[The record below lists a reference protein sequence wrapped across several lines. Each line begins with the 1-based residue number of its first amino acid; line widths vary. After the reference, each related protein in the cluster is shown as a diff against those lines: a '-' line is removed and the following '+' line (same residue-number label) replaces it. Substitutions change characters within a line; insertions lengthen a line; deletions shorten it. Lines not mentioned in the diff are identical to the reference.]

1 MGRVVGIVPAAGR
14 AERLQPLAGSKE
26 VQLVRGQPVFVY
38 VVDRMRRA
46 PCSELRV
53 VTRPE
58 KRDVVELARR
68 LGARVVEGRPET
80 VAASILL
87 ALDGLAADDV
97 ALVGFPDTLWEP
109 ADGYARLLRRL
120 RSPADVVL
128 GLFEFAEPERSDV
141 VEPGPAGV
149 VRRVRS
155 RPTRPPSKLVW
166 GCLAARVGVLADL
179 SPDDEPGRHLDRL
192 ARAGRVAA
200 VRLEGELVDIG
211 TPASLSR
218 YADVEP
224 VR

>member
-1 MGRVVGIVPAAGR
+1 VERVVGIVPAAGR
-14 AERLQPLAGSKE
+14 AERLQPLEGSKE
-26 VQLVRGQPVFVY
+26 ALAVRGRPLLEHLVE
-38 VVDRMRRA
+38 RMRRA

-53 VTRPE
+53 VTRSE
-58 KRDVVELARR
+58 KRDVIALALG
-68 LGARVVEGRPET
+68 LGADVIEGRPST

-87 ALDGLAADDV
+87 GLEGLEPDDV

-109 ADGYARLLRRL
+109 VDGYARLLERL
-120 RSPADVVL
+120 RPPAEVVL

-141 VEPGPAGV
+141 VESGPAGV
-149 VRRVRS
+149 VARVRA
-155 RPTRPPSKLVW
+155 RPTSPSSNLVW
-166 GCLAARVGVLADL
+166 GCLAARAGALADL
-179 SPDDEPGRHLDRL
+179 APGDEPGRHLDRL
-192 ARAGRVAA
+192 AREGRVAA

>member
-1 MGRVVGIVPAAGR
+1 VARVVGIVPAAGC

-26 VQLVRGQPVFVY
+26 TQPVRGQPVLAY
-38 VVDRMRRA
+38 VVERMRCA
-46 PCSELRV
+46 PCSEIRV

-80 VAASILL
+80 VSASLLL
-87 ALDGLAADDV
+87 ALDGLTREDI

-109 ADGYARLLRRL
+109 VEGYARMLERL

-141 VEPGPAGV
+141 VEPAPGGLV
-149 VRRVRS
+149 SRVHS
-155 RPTRPPSKLVW
+155 RPTRPSSNLVW
-166 GCLAARVGVLADL
+166 GCLAARVDALAEL
-179 SPDDEPGRHLDRL
+179 RPDEEPGRHLDRL
-192 ARAGRVAA
+192 ARDGRVAA
-200 VRLEGELVDIG
+200 IRLEGELVDIG
-211 TPASLSR
+211 TPASFSR
-218 YADVEP
+218 YAEP

>member
-1 MGRVVGIVPAAGR
+1 MVGVVPAAGR
-14 AERLQPLAGSKE
+14 AERLPSLKGSKE
-26 VQLVRGQPVFVY
+26 ALIVRGRPLLEHLVE
-38 VVDRMRRA
+38 RMRRA

-58 KRDVVELARR
+58 KEDVIRLAVG
-68 LGARVVEGRPET
+68 LGARVIERRPRT

-87 ALDGLAADDV
+87 GLDGLAAEDI

-109 ADGYARLLRRL
+109 VDGYARLLRRL
-120 RSPADVVL
+120 RPPADVVL

-141 VEPGPAGV
+141 VEPAPAGV

-155 RPTRPPSKLVW
+155 RPTRPSSNLVW
-166 GCLAARVGVLADL
+166 GCLAARVGALADL

-192 ARAGRVAA
+192 AREGRVAA

-218 YADVEP
+218 YGDAEP

>member
-1 MGRVVGIVPAAGR
+1 VRQVVGIVPAAGL

-26 VQLVRGQPVFVY
+26 VQLVRGQPVLAY
-38 VVDRMRRA
+38 VVERMRRA
-46 PCSELRV
+46 PCTELRV

-58 KRDVVELARR
+58 KRDVVALARR

-87 ALDGLAADDV
+87 ALDGLAGDDV

-109 ADGYARLLRRL
+109 VDGYARLLERL
-120 RSPADVVL
+120 RPPAEVVL

-149 VRRVRS
+149 VERVRS
-155 RPTRPPSKLVW
+155 RPTDPSSNLVW
-166 GCLAARVGVLADL
+166 GCLAARVGALADL
-179 SPDDEPGRHLDRL
+179 PPGDEPGRHLDWL

>member
-1 MGRVVGIVPAAGR
+1 VGRVVGIVPAAGL

-26 VQLVRGQPVFVY
+26 VQLVRGRPVLAY
-38 VVDRMRRA
+38 VVERMRRA

-58 KRDVVELARR
+58 KRDVVELARG

-87 ALDGLAADDV
+87 ALDGLGTDDV

-109 ADGYARLLRRL
+109 VDGYARLLGRL
-120 RSPADVVL
+120 RPPADVVL

-141 VEPGPAGV
+141 VEPGAAGV

-155 RPTRPPSKLVW
+155 RPSRPPSNLVW
-166 GCLAARVGVLADL
+166 GCLAARVAALADL
-179 SPDDEPGRHLDRL
+179 PSDDEPGRHLDRL

-218 YADVEP
+218 YADAEP